1 MGHQQ
6 KVSWSWE
13 RSSYLFKIE
22 KILKF
27 MIYRV
32 CVFCVLFVTAL
43 SGHAYD
49 SLTVRQRADSLFIIH
64 QVEGGETVYS
74 LAQRYHITSDD
85 LMRQNGLKSNALDI
99 GQVLEIQYNKDL
111 QKDSEI
117 LSGPQEGQHEVA
129 LGETLYAIAKK
140 YNLSLDTLRKMN
152 LLTAD
157 ELSVGQYLLIKET
170 PAVNDVKDSSSQV
183 LKEETKDVDP
193 PSDSIPTLII
203 KSEVE
208 LDPYIYYVQNG
219 ENMDEIAAKFNISRD
234 SIKSYNNLR
243 NNRLK
248 TGQKLLF
255 PPAMIN
261 DSTIIK
267 ISKVPDYISTNY
279 GSKMIFKEVGGIKK
293 YTEEGLAR
301 IIDTEL
307 NTPKYLA
314 LHRSLGIGTIFEVT
328 NLMNNKV
335 LHVRVVGRLPNTGL
349 NENVMLRLTESVFE
363 DLGIVDKQARM
374 KMVYYK

>member
-1 MGHQQ
+1 
-6 KVSWSWE
+6 
-13 RSSYLFKIE
+13 
-22 KILKF
+22 

-85 LMRQNGLKSNALDI
+85 LIRQNGLKSNALDI

-193 PSDSIPTLII
+193 PSDSISTEII
-203 KSEVE
+203 ESEVE
-208 LDPYIYYVQNG
+208 LGSYIYYVQNG
-219 ENMDEIAAKFNISRD
+219 ENMEEIAAKFNISRD

>member
-1 MGHQQ
+1 
-6 KVSWSWE
+6 
-13 RSSYLFKIE
+13 
-22 KILKF
+22 
-27 MIYRV
+27 
-32 CVFCVLFVTAL
+32 
-43 SGHAYD
+43 
-49 SLTVRQRADSLFIIH
+49 
-64 QVEGGETVYS
+64 
-74 LAQRYHITSDD
+74 
-85 LMRQNGLKSNALDI
+85 
-99 GQVLEIQYNKDL
+99 
-111 QKDSEI
+111 
-117 LSGPQEGQHEVA
+117 
-129 LGETLYAIAKK
+129 
-140 YNLSLDTLRKMN
+140 MN

-183 LKEETKDVDP
+183 LKEEIKKVDP
-193 PSDSIPTLII
+193 PSDSISTEII
-203 KSEVE
+203 ESEIE
-208 LDPYIYYVQNG
+208 LDSYIYYVQNG
-219 ENMDEIAAKFNISRD
+219 ENMEEIAAKFNISRD

>member
-1 MGHQQ
+1 
-6 KVSWSWE
+6 
-13 RSSYLFKIE
+13 
-22 KILKF
+22 

-49 SLTVRQRADSLFIIH
+49 SLNVLQRADSLFIIH
-64 QVEGGETVYS
+64 EVESGETVYS
-74 LAQRYHITSDD
+74 LAKKYHITSDD
-85 LMRQNGLKSNALDI
+85 LIRQNGLKSNALDI

-111 QKDSEI
+111 EKDSEI
-117 LSGPQEGQHEVA
+117 FSGPQDGQHEVA

-261 DSTIIK
+261 DGTIMK
-267 ISKVPDYISTNY
+267 ISKVPDYVSTEY
-279 GSKMIFKEVGGIKK
+279 GSKMILKEVGGVKK
-293 YTEEGLAR
+293 YTEEGLVMK
-301 IIDTEL
+301 IDSEL

-314 LHRSLGIGTIFEVT
+314 LHRNLSIGTIFEVI
-328 NLMNNKV
+328 NLMNNQNAY
-335 LHVRVVGRLPNTGL
+335 VRVVGRLPDTGL
-349 NENVMLRLTESVFE
+349 NQRVMLRLTASVFE
-363 DLGIVDKQARM
+363 NLGILDQQARM
-374 KMVYYK
+374 KIIYYR